1 MQPTTWA
8 IIGFL
13 LLESLLF
20 GGAGYCFRS
29 GHWIIA
35 LGLLLPAFM
44 CRIWA
49 INDGPDGDWAW
60 VVLSLLHWEYKRPG
74 KRPDK

>member
-1 MQPTTWA
+1 MQPATWA
-8 IIGFL
+8 IIGFIL
-13 LLESLLF
+13 IEVLLF
-20 GGAGYCFRS
+20 GGAGYCCWIGQR
-29 GHWIIA
+29 IIA
-35 LGLLLPAFM
+35 LVFLLPAFM

-49 INDGPDGDWAW
+49 VNDGPDGDWAW